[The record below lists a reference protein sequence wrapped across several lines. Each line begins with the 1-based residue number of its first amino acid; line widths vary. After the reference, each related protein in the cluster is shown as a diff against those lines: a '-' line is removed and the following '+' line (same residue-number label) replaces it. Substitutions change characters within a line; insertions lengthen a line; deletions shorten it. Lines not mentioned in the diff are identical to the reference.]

1 MFNAALFTMAM
12 PQKQPMCSLMDEW
25 IKKMWYTHIHAR
37 VRAHTHTHTDTYK
50 MEHNSVIKEGKI
62 LPLVTTLD
70 LEGIMLSEVI
80 QME

>member
-1 MFNAALFTMAM
+1 
-12 PQKQPMCSLMDEW
+12 MDKEDV
-25 IKKMWYTHIHAR
+25 IYTHTCTRA
-37 VRAHTHTHTDTYK
+37 RAHTHTHTYK

>member
-1 MFNAALFTMAM
+1 MFNAALFTMAK
-12 PQKQPMCSLMDEW
+12 PQKQPTCPLMDEW
-25 IKKMWYTHIHAR
+25 IKKMWYTYMH
-37 VRAHTHTHTDTYK
+37 AHTHTHTHK